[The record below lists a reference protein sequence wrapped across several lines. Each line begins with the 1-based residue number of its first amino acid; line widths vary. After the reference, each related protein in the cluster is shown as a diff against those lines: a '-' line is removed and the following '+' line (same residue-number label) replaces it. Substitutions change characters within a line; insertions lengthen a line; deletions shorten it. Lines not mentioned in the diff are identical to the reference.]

1 MEKNKTY
8 PRPYSRHHKTA
19 ARRPLTGGF
28 LLYLFAAILLI
39 ALLKSLNSGQP
50 ISFLAGAISFVSMLA
65 GAWCVRK
72 GLFYEAEAAMRK
84 WNRSTRVPWKVT
96 GSILVAVSTAVAS
109 LFMVGQPLIIAV
121 GAGIGALVGCLLSY
135 GLDPQY
141 SNPDAVSTLG
151 VTTDEVVEALKE
163 AEAKIVNIEN
173 AAKSIHEFELKDRL
187 RRITGK
193 AREILDVIEEDPRD
207 LRRARK
213 FMKVYLEGAEKVTQG
228 YVKMHPGAQD
238 AKLEDNF
245 RNVLKTIEDVFTEQ
259 HQKLMENDV
268 LDLDIQIEVL
278 QAQLKHEGVI

>member
-1 MEKNKTY
+1 MNQNKSY
-8 PRPYSRHHKTA
+8 PRPYSRKHKTA

-28 LLYLFAAILLI
+28 LLYLFSALLLI
-39 ALLKSLNSGQP
+39 TLIKSLSGGQTVN
-50 ISFLAGAISFVSMLA
+50 FLASAISFVTMLG

-72 GLFYEAEAAMRK
+72 GLFYQAEASARK
-84 WNRSTRVPWKVT
+84 WNRSTKVPWKVT
-96 GSILVAVSTAVAS
+96 GAILVAVSTAVAS
-109 LFMVGQPLIIAV
+109 LFVVGQPLIIAL
-121 GAGIGALVGCLLSY
+121 GAGIGALAGCFLCY

-141 SNPDAVSTLG
+141 SNPEATSTLG
-151 VTTDEVVEALKE
+151 VTTDEVIEALEE

-173 AAKSIHEFELKDRL
+173 AAKGIHEIELKNRL
-187 RRITGK
+187 QKITDK
-193 AREILDVIEEDPRD
+193 ARDILDVVEEDPRD

-228 YVKMHPGAQD
+228 YVKMHPNTQD

-245 RNVLKTIEDVFTEQ
+245 RNVLKTIEDVFNEQ
-259 HQKLMENDV
+259 HDKLMENDV

>member
-1 MEKNKTY
+1 MDKNKSY
-8 PRPYSRHHKTA
+8 PRPYSRNHKTA

-28 LLYLFAAILLI
+28 LLYLFSAILLV
-39 ALLKSLNSGQP
+39 ALIKSLNSGQT
-50 ISFLAGAISFVSMLA
+50 INFLAGAISFLSMLV

-96 GSILVAVSTAVAS
+96 GAVLVGVSTAVAS
-109 LFMVGQPLIIAV
+109 LFMVGQPLIISI
-121 GAGIGALVGCLLSY
+121 GAGIGAIVGAMLCY

-151 VTTDEVVEALKE
+151 VTTDEVVEALEE
-163 AEAKIVNIEN
+163 AEAKILNIET
-173 AAKSIHEFELKDRL
+173 AARSIHELELKDRL
-187 RRITGK
+187 RRITNK

-228 YVKMHPGAQD
+228 YVKMHPGALD
-238 AKLEDNF
+238 AKLDNNF
-245 RNVLKTIEDVFTEQ
+245 RNVLKTIEDVFIEQ
-259 HQKLMENDV
+259 HTKLMENDV
-268 LDLDIQIEVL
+268 LDLDVEIEVL